1 MASANQA
8 SPEVTNA
15 TAAAGDPSVEEA
27 DETPEVQAS
36 RISAAINRARGALDE
51 IKAKVKD
58 YDQQYKASETASAH
72 LGGVIAKAQAAFD
85 DLATTASTLK
95 DKTVEIPTKALS
107 RTLAAANSSLEK
119 IGEVAANYDEK
130 FKLSSTVQKAVS
142 VPREMCSS
150 ALSEVSNRAASL
162 SATAHAQ
169 LQGVNDGIR
178 ARAASGAMS
187 IVSGGIGMILSTAA
201 ALEGRYAIEEKASD
215 AGTKVKDKALEIDE
229 KYNVKEKA
237 GALATGVLTR
247 AEALDSRVTGG
258 KLTGVALTAYEK
270 GFSMAS
276 DGLAY
281 VQGGYEAAKVQRAS
295 LSEASGVKDVTP
307 AAAAAVD
314 GDATKVVDEPPKASE
329 GIDSKEATVEAAATN
344 AGDAA
349 KKADEPLKA

>member
-1 MASANQA
+1 MAVSKET
-8 SPEVTNA
+8 SPEMTNSTA
-15 TAAAGDPSVEEA
+15 TAADLAVEEA
-27 DETPEVQAS
+27 SETPEVQAS
-36 RISAAINRARGALDE
+36 RISAAIARARGALDE
-51 IKAKVKD
+51 IKAKVQD

-119 IGEVAANYDEK
+119 IGEVAASYDEK
-130 FKLSSTVQKAVS
+130 FKLSSTVHKAVS
-142 VPREMCSS
+142 IPREMCSS

-178 ARAASGAMS
+178 ARAVSSAVS
-187 IVSGGIGMILSTAA
+187 IVSGGLGMIFSTAA
-201 ALEGRYAIEEKASD
+201 ALEGRYAIEEKATD
-215 AGTKVKDKALEIDE
+215 AGTKAKDKALEIDE
-229 KYNVKEKA
+229 KYSVKEKA

-270 GFSMAS
+270 GFSMAT
-276 DGLAY
+276 DGIAY

-295 LSEASGVKDVTP
+295 LSNATDAKELIAE
-307 AAAAAVD
+307 AAAANAVD
-314 GDATKVVDEPPKASE
+314 EAKEVDEPVKA
-329 GIDSKEATVEAAATN
+329 
-344 AGDAA
+344 
-349 KKADEPLKA
+349 